1 MRTTTR
7 VLATVTVAL
16 FAAAFWVPVLRITDR
31 QSSSDDIGLIS
42 AATAGELSPLIF
54 AGILAAVVLCF
65 CAFTG
70 MLPRAG
76 GWIGLAGCV
85 CIAAGAVS
93 VVSNLWTFGIL
104 WDGVTADGMP
114 TGGLILPEP
123 WWGTAL
129 IAAATLTLALASILQ
144 LVAAHGSRCAQAE
157 AQPADPAPPA
167 SAGEEGGS

>member
-31 QSSSDDIGLIS
+31 DSSSDDIGLIS

-54 AGILAAVVLCF
+54 AGILAAAILCF
-65 CAFTG
+65 CVFTG

-85 CIAAGAVS
+85 CVA
-93 VVSNLWTFGIL
+93 
-104 WDGVTADGMP
+104 ADGMP
-114 TGGLILPEP
+114 TGGLILPAP

-129 IAAATLTLALASILQ
+129 IAAATLILALASILQ
-144 LVAAHGSRCAQAE
+144 LVTAHRSRRAQA
-157 AQPADPAPPA
+157 QRADPAP
-167 SAGEEGGS
+167 AGEEDGS

>member
-7 VLATVTVAL
+7 VLTAVTVAL

-31 QSSSDDIGLIS
+31 DSSSDDIGLIS

-54 AGILAAVVLCF
+54 AGILAAAILCF

-70 MLPRAG
+70 ILPRAG

-85 CIAAGAVS
+85 CVAGGAVS
-93 VVSNLWTFGIL
+93 VVSHLWTFGIL

-144 LVAAHGSRCAQAE
+144 LVTAHRSRPAQ

-167 SAGEEGGS
+167 SAGEENGS

>member
-1 MRTTTR
+1 MKTTTR
-7 VLATVTVAL
+7 VLTAVTVAL

-31 QSSSDDIGLIS
+31 DSSSDDIGLIS

-114 TGGLILPEP
+114 TGGLILPGP

-129 IAAATLTLALASILQ
+129 IGAATLILALASILQ
-144 LVAAHGSRCAQAE
+144 LVTAHRSRRAQA
-157 AQPADPAPPA
+157 QRADPAP
-167 SAGEEGGS
+167 AGEEDGS

>member
-7 VLATVTVAL
+7 VLTAVTVAL
-16 FAAAFWVPVLRITDR
+16 FAAAFWVPVLRFTDR
-31 QSSSDDIGLIS
+31 RFSSDDIGLIS

-54 AGILAAVVLCF
+54 PGILAAVVLCF

-70 MLPRAG
+70 ILPRAS

-93 VVSNLWTFGIL
+93 VLSNLWMFGIL

-114 TGGLILPEP
+114 TGGMILPEP

-144 LVAAHGSRCAQAE
+144 LVTAHRSQRAQTQATG
-157 AQPADPAPPA
+157 PTPPAP
-167 SAGEEGGS
+167 AGEEGGS